1 MLIDAFLSVKSPNS
15 AKDKDKTLV
24 ILRDVPQEYLGRVY
38 EIEGDS
44 VPYEVVLGGK
54 EAIDWCNDPANKVK
68 WVCSVGIVKGLATV
82 IPPKVFEDIEQK
94 DGSVQS
100 IETYGRINSPIKSR
114 VLALFKKM
122 TFEELLRFCSLEQ
135 LCGMMTNRIADEQL
149 TPSMND
155 AERQKVTDDAAKE
168 SKKKLLTYFDTRQKT
183 LLAARLSST
192 LKPTLIEPS
201 EDDVTVE
208 VVSE

>member
-1 MLIDAFLSVKSPNS
+1 
-15 AKDKDKTLV
+15 
-24 ILRDVPQEYLGRVY
+24 VY